1 MVKKKLKAIAH
12 QINQKTQAFFIKRT
26 ILVIIWIIILI
37 IIFMMIIKC
46 NHSNYKDLVMND
58 NILNNEITKIYNNNI
73 SNVNN
78 SYLI

>member
-1 MVKKKLKAIAH
+1 
-12 QINQKTQAFFIKRT
+12 
-26 ILVIIWIIILI
+26 
-37 IIFMMIIKC
+37 MMIIKC